1 MTENFRVIPKIDI
14 KEKNVVK
21 GIMMEGLR
29 VLGKPEDFVK
39 FYYENGADEI
49 ILHDIMASLYGV
61 NTIYD
66 TISFS
71 SSFSFIPMC
80 VGGGIRSLDDMKT
93 VLRNGADKVAINS
106 AAITN
111 PLIINQAS
119 KLYGTSTIVISIE
132 CLESENEF
140 IATIEN
146 ARNKTNLNV
155 LDWAK
160 EAEDRG
166 AGEIILTL
174 VKSDGTGKGCNLN
187 FLEKLRKVINIP
199 IIINGGL
206 GNIGHL
212 EEIINIGLNGAA
224 ISSMFH
230 YKAIETISFR
240 KDYSEG
246 NLDFLQKNENYLDNI
261 ALYTPNELKKLL
273 LKKFKNIRI

>member
-1 MTENFRVIPKIDI
+1 MIENFRIIPKIDI

-49 ILHDIMASLYGV
+49 ILHDIMASLYGI

-71 SSFSFIPMC
+71 SSFSFIPIC
-80 VGGGIRSLDDMKT
+80 VGGGIRSIDDMKT
-93 VLRNGADKVAINS
+93 VLQSGADKVALNS
-106 AAITN
+106 AAIAN

-119 KLYGTSTIVISIE
+119 KLYGISTIAISIE
-132 CLESENEF
+132 CLEVENQF

-155 LDWAK
+155 LNWSK
-160 EAEDRG
+160 EVQDRG
-166 AGEIILTL
+166 AGEIILTY
-174 VKSDGTGKGCNLN
+174 VKNDGTGKGCNLN
-187 FLEKLRKVINIP
+187 FLETLRETIDIP
-199 IIINGGL
+199 IIINGGI
-206 GNIGHL
+206 GNISHL
-212 EEIINIGLNGAA
+212 EKIINIGINGAA

-230 YKAIETISFR
+230 YKAIEIISSR

-246 NLDFLQKNENYLDNI
+246 NLDFLKKNENYLDNI
-261 ALYTPNELKKLL
+261 ELYTPNELKKLL
-273 LKKFKNIRI
+273 SKKFKNIRI